1 MFWGVYVYT
10 CLMGGKKEGVRL
22 FPVEPSDRTSSNRHK
37 PASKGLGFFCSEAHH
52 TGCLQ

>member
-37 PASKGLGFFCSEAHH
+37 PASKDLGFFCSEAHH